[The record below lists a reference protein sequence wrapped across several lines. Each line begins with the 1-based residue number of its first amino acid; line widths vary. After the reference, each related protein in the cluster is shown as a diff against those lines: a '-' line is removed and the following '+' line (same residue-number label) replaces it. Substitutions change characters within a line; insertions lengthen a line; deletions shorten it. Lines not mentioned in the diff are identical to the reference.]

1 MAPAQLDVRAA
12 LCPICQ
18 LCAQD
23 SDTFVWRNDKL
34 RVIRAD
40 EAGFPA
46 FTALCGTPTW
56 RNFQT

>member
-18 LCAQD
+18 QCGQD
-23 SDTFVWRNDKL
+23 GGTLAWRSDKL

-46 FTALCGTPTW
+46 FYCVV
-56 RNFQT
+56 